1 MIFSAEDLFSDGQV
15 LTATGGSTNY
25 YDLGAHG
32 TPLGGNAL
40 DYHNFTSIPIW
51 VSNDVAATGTGP
63 TCTVTVESDDDSAF
77 GSTTAVSPAYTLGTA
92 AGDVLALQ
100 ILPENINERYFRLL
114 FTLGGV
120 GPSFT
125 ITAGVVGEIGRASCR
140 ERV

>member
-15 LTATGGSTNY
+15 LTATGGSMNY

-63 TCTVTVESDDDSAF
+63 TCTVTVGRRLRVWLYH
-77 GSTTAVSPAYTLGTA
+77 GSQSGLH
-92 AGDVLALQ
+92 AGH
-100 ILPENINERYFRLL
+100 
-114 FTLGGV
+114 
-120 GPSFT
+120 
-125 ITAGVVGEIGRASCR
+125 
-140 ERV
+140 